1 MFTWIL
7 KNDWFKKK
15 ATFARSGKVE
25 MISTFQRNHYF
36 KKVLVNKIF
45 THVQEQKKAMPPRH
59 SANIPSG
66 VKSPLHLIWSF
77 WSLIMLSLSLS
88 LSLYIYY
95 IYIYIYYIYIIYIYV
110 YVYINIINIY
120 IRICICGE
128 RETAC
133 SKCIDL
139 SKGNGTQA

>member
-88 LSLYIYY
+88 LSIYIYY
-95 IYIYIYYIYIIYIYV
+95 IYIYILYIYYLYICIRIYKYYKYIYT
-110 YVYINIINIY
+110 YMYMW
-120 IRICICGE
+120 RE
-128 RETAC
+128 RQLVA
-133 SKCIDL
+133 
-139 SKGNGTQA
+139 NA

>member
-88 LSLYIYY
+88 LYRYIYY
-95 IYIYIYYIYIIYIYV
+95 IYIYILYIYYLYICIRIYKY
-110 YVYINIINIY
+110 YKYIY

>member
-95 IYIYIYYIYIIYIYV
+95 IYIYILYIYYLYICIRIYKYYKYIYT
-110 YVYINIINIY
+110 YMYMW
-120 IRICICGE
+120 RE
-128 RETAC
+128 RD
-133 SKCIDL
+133 SL
-139 SKGNGTQA
+139 